1 MEKSTGKQHQ
11 QIEIR
16 EERPLQTATPGIENQ
31 QVSLHEGKLSEQ
43 ATRPDESFG
52 QQETRHADPVQ
63 HLNGALPAMRPDSSD
78 GGNTYDTLSS
88 PADIHNFI
96 YQGAEIMHYRLQGN
110 ILFLPPELH
119 GMSLLRDISQCHRV
133 LLPSGSLLRQSAERA
148 WVRRLRRGPEPA
160 DLLPHGPSK
169 EGPLLSPSQDRQQVP
184 LLCHAWLRR

>member
-1 MEKSTGKQHQ
+1 MEKSTGKEHQ

-31 QVSLHEGKLSEQ
+31 QVSLQEGKLSEQ

-88 PADIHNFI
+88 PADIHNSSI
-96 YQGAEIMHYRLQGN
+96 
-110 ILFLPPELH
+110 
-119 GMSLLRDISQCHRV
+119 RV
-133 LLPSGSLLRQSAERA
+133 QRSCITVCRATSSSFHQSCMA
-148 WVRRLRRGPEPA
+148 
-160 DLLPHGPSK
+160 
-169 EGPLLSPSQDRQQVP
+169 
-184 LLCHAWLRR
+184 